1 MPETEQR
8 NINSAALP
16 DFHTS
21 SGDNVLFCPLP
32 SVRVRS
38 RGFSQMGGC
47 YLLKYN
53 GGDSGIKISVLY
65 RRCSLIRVSVIR
77 GSHFTIIQAA
87 MYCKAVGVDADKPHI
102 SRISVQQSSVQSCTD
117 STESTDRVF
126 CSSVEYCVGKQQADD
141 MTRLILRCCV
151 KYCTEFAKTF

>member
-8 NINSAALP
+8 NMSPAALP

-32 SVRVRS
+32 CVRVRS
-38 RGFSQMGGC
+38 LGFSQMGGC

-65 RRCSLIRVSVIR
+65 WKCSLSRVSVIR
-77 GSHFTIIQAA
+77 GFTVLEWPLETFPV
-87 MYCKAVGVDADKPHI
+87 C
-102 SRISVQQSSVQSCTD
+102 
-117 STESTDRVF
+117 
-126 CSSVEYCVGKQQADD
+126 
-141 MTRLILRCCV
+141 ILAY
-151 KYCTEFAKTF
+151 K